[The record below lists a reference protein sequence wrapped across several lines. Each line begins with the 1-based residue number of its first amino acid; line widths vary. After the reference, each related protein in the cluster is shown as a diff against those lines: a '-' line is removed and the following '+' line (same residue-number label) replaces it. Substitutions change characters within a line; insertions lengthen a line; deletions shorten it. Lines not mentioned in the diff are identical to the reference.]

1 MWNTVENKKM
11 KSFLTEFG
19 NNSLSKFKKFPPLCL
34 FWTQF
39 LGYIKCFS
47 SSKYFI
53 SFWSQC
59 SICNKHLPLNICI
72 WLYLNYHKSYILKL
86 IPDYIFTYGFK
97 TNFSFS
103 WSIAKHVWW
112 AIILVS
118 SLPYLQSHLLYY
130 FITVVFSGTFVF
142 MVFCSQLPMN

>member
-1 MWNTVENKKM
+1 M
-11 KSFLTEFG
+11 KSFLTKFG
-19 NNSLSKFKKFPPLCL
+19 NNSLSKFKKFSLLCL
-34 FWTQF
+34 LWTQF

-59 SICNKHLPLNICI
+59 SICNKHLPLKICI

-103 WSIAKHVWW
+103 WSIAKHVWR

-118 SLPYLQSHLLYY
+118 SLPYLQSHSLYY
-130 FITVVFSGTFVF
+130 FIAVVFSGTFIF